1 MKPSRS
7 PLCHNKEGSIN
18 HKVSLS
24 LLAAEGILLFFSMF
38 PSVRKLGLPGRV
50 SETRQARV
58 SLAPPVLSG
67 ADFPYKRLLGRPTEI
82 MLSTFAEIMFLTL

>member
-38 PSVRKLGLPGRV
+38 PSVRKLGLRGRV
-50 SETRQARV
+50 
-58 SLAPPVLSG
+58 
-67 ADFPYKRLLGRPTEI
+67 
-82 MLSTFAEIMFLTL
+82 